1 MKVSRERVRAAMADA
16 LNPDDRPVRCIDALL
31 GSAAVGTGRTHRVW
45 LERTELARVDVAA
58 ESPQSA
64 ITAAV
69 ALAEDDG
76 GQLSWTTNTVRAFDA
91 FETRR

>member
-1 MKVSRERVRAAMADA
+1 VRAAIADA
-16 LNPDDRPVRCIDALL
+16 LNADDRPVLCIDTLV
-31 GSAAVGTGRTHRVW
+31 GSKAVAAPRTHRVW
-45 LERTELARVDVAA
+45 LERTELARVDLVA
-58 ESPQSA
+58 ESPESA

-69 ALAEDDG
+69 ALAEETG